1 MDKIYDYVIVGGGP
15 NGLALA
21 WYLAKE
27 NKSVLIV
34 ERETSI
40 GGCHRVLRV
49 DGLFTEHGPRVYS
62 DVYLTFIDLLKEMD
76 LDFNDL
82 FTLYTFDISNI
93 GSKSKTSLKFN
104 EYIAFITS
112 FVQLTF
118 NPIYGQNITMSE
130 FMKNN
135 SFSEES
141 TDYIDR
147 LCRLTD
153 GAEASRYTLYQFLQ
167 LLNNQILYNLFQ
179 PKSPTDEKNG
189 FLVLWENKLRE
200 TKLVTIL
207 VNHEVSSLN
216 SNSNLIESINI
227 LNRSNNKNFI
237 VKGKKYILS
246 IPPKPLQ
253 KLLSNSSNQSIQNAF
268 GNINTLTK
276 WSIDNSYFDYIPVT
290 LHWFHKINLPKIW
303 GFPASEWGLA
313 FIFLSNYMD
322 FGDKTVISAC
332 ITFTDRKSLFTN
344 KTADES
350 TMGEIYTEVLR
361 QLRLVYSDL
370 PNPDRMITSPQVYRN
385 NNRWINI
392 DTAYVTTSENQHLP
406 FESNQYTNLYNC
418 GCQNGKSNYHF
429 TSLEAAITNS
439 VYLFNIMEPNA
450 KYKRYIKTYAQIR
463 NYIHIGI
470 LILIVGVAIYI
481 YKNKIINYINNVN

>member
-15 NGLALA
+15 NGLALS

-62 DVYLTFIDLLKEMD
+62 DVYLTFIDLLKEMN

-82 FTLYTFDISNI
+82 FTLYTFDLSNI
-93 GSKSKTSLKFN
+93 GNKNRRNLKFN
-104 EYIAFITS
+104 ENLAFVIS
-112 FVQLTF
+112 FIKLTF
-118 NPIYGQNITMSE
+118 NPIYGKDITMEE

-135 SFSEES
+135 SFSAES
-141 TDYIDR
+141 ADYIDR

-153 GAEASRYTLYQFLQ
+153 GAEANRYTLYQFLQ
-167 LLNNQILYNLFQ
+167 LANNQFLYNLFQ
-179 PKSPTDEKNG
+179 PRNPNDEKNG
-189 FLVLWENKLRE
+189 LIVLWENKLRE
-200 TKLVTIL
+200 TNLITIL

-216 SNSNLIESINI
+216 SDSNLIESVNI
-227 LNRSNNKNFI
+227 VDRSNNKQFI
-237 VKGKKYILS
+237 VKGNKYILS

-253 KLLSNSSNQSIQNAF
+253 KILSNSSNKSIQNAF
-268 GNINTLTK
+268 GDISTLTK
-276 WSIDNSYFDYIPVT
+276 WSIENSYFDYIPIT
-290 LHWFHKINLPKIW
+290 LHWFRKIDLPKIW
-303 GFPASEWGLA
+303 GFPASDWGLA
-313 FIFLSNYMD
+313 FIFLSNYMN

-332 ITFTDRKSLFTN
+332 ITYTDRKSLFTN

-361 QLRLVYSDL
+361 QLRLSDPNI
-370 PNPDRMITSPQVYRN
+370 PNPDRMITSPQVYKN

-406 FESNQYTNLYNC
+406 FKSNLYTNLYNS
-418 GCQNGKSNYHF
+418 GCQTGKSNYHF
-429 TSLEAAITNS
+429 TSLESAITNS
-439 VYLFNIMEPNA
+439 VYLFNKIEPNA
-450 KYKRYIKTYAQIR
+450 KYKRHIKTYAQIT
-463 NYIHIGI
+463 NYIHIII
-470 LILIVGVAIYI
+470 LIFILGVAFYI
-481 YKNKIINYINNVN
+481 YKK